1 MSKDKQIL
9 KTLNIVIGD
18 FFKKEKLAIK
28 SSTTANDIE
37 EWDSLNHMDLIR
49 TIEEEFNIEFE
60 FFEVMD
66 FENIGELVKSIEQ
79 KM

>member
-9 KTLNIVIGD
+9 DKLNIVIGD
-18 FFKKEKLAIK
+18 FFKKEKLSIK
-28 SSTTANDIE
+28 LSTTANDIE

>member
-1 MSKDKQIL
+1 MSQDKHIL
-9 KTLNIVIGD
+9 NRLNVVISD
-18 FFKKEKLAIK
+18 FFKKEKLAITLT
-28 SSTTANDIE
+28 TTANDIE
-37 EWDSLNHMDLIR
+37 EWDSLNHMNLIR

>member
-1 MSKDKQIL
+1 MSQNKHIL
-9 KTLNIVIGD
+9 NRLNVVISD
-18 FFKKEKLAIK
+18 FFKKENLAI
-28 SSTTANDIE
+28 SLTTTANDIE

-49 TIEEEFNIEFE
+49 SIEEEFNIEFE